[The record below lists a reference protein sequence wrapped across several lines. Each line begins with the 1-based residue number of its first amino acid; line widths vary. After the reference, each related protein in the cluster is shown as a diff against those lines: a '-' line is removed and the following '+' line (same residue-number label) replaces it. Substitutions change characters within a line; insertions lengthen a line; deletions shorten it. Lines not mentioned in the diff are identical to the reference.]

1 MALSDFAQRLLGFP
15 AQLFD
20 NQTSNPVAASNPSA
34 AALAQPTMQQLQ
46 QQDMQDAGMQ
56 RIGQLGMILMAAGQR
71 MTPRERATILAQAP
85 QYMDGMQRDAM
96 TAAQARLMNMQGQAA
111 QDELTRTEA
120 LRQKFNDP
128 SYLNSIGLSTEQAQ
142 ALGPAGIQKLLEN
155 QALANTPEATL
166 DRRYKQAQ
174 IDHLLNP
181 TPADPQMVDLPGGG
195 KGWAY
200 PGKPDVLPIGGAGKG
215 NLDPETVKRSDNENM
230 DLTYAREAIT
240 ANKFLSDPTYSGSL
254 TDGYKNRLN
263 KIPTLEGS
271 WAGEKYLTGDSQ
283 SNSFVD
289 SVVRPRSGAVVGDAE
304 KADKK
309 RIFTPMPGDTPQQ
322 LFEKAKMRTQHIQS
336 LIAGAN
342 PADRPMLLKMFQDS
356 ENELQQAYSGNRAV
370 SQAPQSSL
378 PTGVRSITPI
388 E

>member
-20 NQTSNPVAASNPSA
+20 GQSSNPINATNPSA

-111 QDELTRTEA
+111 QDELARTEA

-128 SYLNSIGLSTEQAQ
+128 NYLKSIGLSTEQAQ

-155 QALANTPEATL
+155 QALANTPEAAL

-215 NLDPETVKRSDNENM
+215 GTDPEMAKRTEAEDKN
-230 DLTYAREAIT
+230 LTYAKEAIT
-240 ANKFLSDPTYSGSL
+240 ANRMLSDPSISGDL
-254 TDGYKNRLN
+254 TDGWKNRVN

-283 SNSFVD
+283 ANSFVD
-289 SVVRPRSGAVVGDAE
+289 SVVRPRSGAVVGPSE
-304 KADKK
+304 MADKK
-309 RIFTPMPGDTPQQ
+309 RIFTPMPGDSQDR
-322 LFEKAKMRTQHIQS
+322 LFQKALQRTEHIKS

-342 PADRPMLLKMFQDS
+342 PADRPMLQKMFEDS
-356 ENELQQAYSGNRAV
+356 QQELLNTYQGAQGNSQQAI
-370 SQAPQSSL
+370 P
-378 PTGVRSITPI
+378 GVKSIRQI
-388 E
+388 Q